1 MQPPRGVALREI
13 IMSVVKSKR
22 NQSKIEFEMIF
33 FKIADGV
40 DNMVE
45 HEFYAE
51 GLLAVK
57 NKTFLDIRSRSLE
70 ELTDKL
76 LYHIKIANSI
86 YPLCMAEWE
95 ERRLSMGKA
104 IGTCYAILTQ
114 YQRIMMRLR
123 IPDEK
128 YTLDIENIMRM
139 INSLKAWRKSDNRL
153 KSSLEKKQV

>member
-1 MQPPRGVALREI
+1 
-13 IMSVVKSKR
+13 MSVVKSKR

-139 INSLKAWRKSDNRL
+139 INSLKAWRKSDNRM